1 MDKKVVIIGAGRV
14 SYSLASALTKSG
26 YNIISIH
33 SRNINSARELA
44 KKFRVNR
51 FSNDLNNISKSARIF
66 FLCVPDGQISV
77 VASKLSKQNLN
88 FKQSLFVHLSGA
100 QNISVLDTLKRRHAK
115 IASLHPMQTFP
126 SKKIVNLNGLHTAL
140 ETKDEVVFK
149 LLLQISKDLHLIPF
163 RVDSK
168 NKSYYHLAGVYTS
181 NFLAGNLY
189 FANKLLSLNKIDGE
203 KHFDILRSTI
213 SSTIKNIEKTGP
225 ANALSGPV
233 ERGDLQTIKN
243 HISSLKKLRK
253 KPLSNYLSTLLKN
266 YLLQSLGLIELVKDK
281 QGELD
286 NSQIKIKEMLVQ
298 ELNCL

>member
-14 SYSLASALTKSG
+14 SFSLTSALTRSG

-51 FSNDLNNISKSARIF
+51 FSNDLNNISKSARLF

-77 VASKLSKQNLN
+77 VASELSKQNLN

-126 SKKIVNLNGLHTAL
+126 SKKIVNLNGVHTAL

-168 NKSYYHLAGVYTS
+168 NKSYYHLAGVYAS

-225 ANALSGPV
+225 ANALSGPI